1 MCFETTLLQRIG
13 TFLLA
18 WSPIKN
24 SLLRNNRNVLAE
36 EENVSRI
43 QKLYF
48 AYKKKKRER
57 ELKASFFEHF
67 NPPAIEIIKPDR
79 NTVAKQ
85 WNHWKKKGRKHE
97 NTFKMMKNILK
108 IEKNYENKIFNSSI
122 VKLNK

>member
-1 MCFETTLLQRIG
+1 MRGLRLKTRYYETIESYSVKRR
-13 TFLLA
+13 TFQG
-18 WSPIKN
+18 SRNYI
-24 SLLRNNRNVLAE
+24 LRT
-36 EENVSRI
+36 
-43 QKLYF
+43 
-48 AYKKKKRER
+48 KKKKERER

>member
-1 MCFETTLLQRIG
+1 MRGLRLKTRYYETIESYSLKRRTFQGSRNYILRI
-13 TFLLA
+13 
-18 WSPIKN
+18 
-24 SLLRNNRNVLAE
+24 
-36 EENVSRI
+36 
-43 QKLYF
+43 
-48 AYKKKKRER
+48 KKKERER